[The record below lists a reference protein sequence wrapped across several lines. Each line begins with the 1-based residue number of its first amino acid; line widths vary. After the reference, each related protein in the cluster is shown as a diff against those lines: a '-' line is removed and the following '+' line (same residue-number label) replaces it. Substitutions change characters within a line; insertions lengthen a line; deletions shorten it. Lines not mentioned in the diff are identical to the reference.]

1 VGFKQQGIIMTL
13 IETFAYHTQQE
24 FPPTHVF
31 CYYNGEPKSIRVDQ
45 LAEYET
51 MYVFDKPMSEQTSL
65 TYLDSE
71 FHLPSLLAR

>member
-1 VGFKQQGIIMTL
+1 MTL
-13 IETFAYHTQQE
+13 TEVFSHHLTQE

-51 MYVFDKPMSEQTSL
+51 MYAFDKPMSEQTSL
-65 TYLDSE
+65 TYLDTG
-71 FHLPSLLAR
+71 FHLPSLIAI